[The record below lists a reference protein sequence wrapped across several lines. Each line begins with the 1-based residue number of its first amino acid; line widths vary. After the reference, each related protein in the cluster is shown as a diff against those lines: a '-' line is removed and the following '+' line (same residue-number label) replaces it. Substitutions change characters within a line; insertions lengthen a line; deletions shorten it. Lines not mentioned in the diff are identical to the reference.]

1 MKEKILAAL
10 KTKFSGVQDDIL
22 DRIAEKL
29 AETVKKEDQI
39 DNAVSG
45 VTFDTLLQSETDRR
59 VTEGNKTTIV
69 NYEKKHSL
77 KDGKPVETKKD
88 PVKPD
93 PKPDDDKDMPAWAK
107 VLIESQEKFKE
118 TVSGLMKNQEKVT
131 KQSQAAAFI
140 KKSKIPEKVG
150 KIEDY
155 HQKILSRINFDDE
168 TISLED
174 QVKAFEAEYLEL
186 KQEAINKGVESGDFT
201 EVGKGEAGEG
211 DMKTFLDNK
220 FPKEAESKLKT

>member
-22 DRIAEKL
+22 DRVAEKL

-39 DNAVSG
+39 DTAVSG
-45 VTFDTLLQSETDRR
+45 VTFDTLLTSETDRR
-59 VTEGNKTTIV
+59 VTEGNKTAIA
-69 NYEKKHSL
+69 NYEKKHNL
-77 KDGKPVETKKD
+77 KDGKPVETKKPD
-88 PVKPD
+88 PVTTDPDKPD
-93 PKPDDDKDMPAWAK
+93 NKDMPAWAK
-107 VLIESQEKFKE
+107 ALIKSQEEFKE

-131 KQSQAAAFI
+131 KQSQAAALI

-150 KIEDY
+150 KIDNY

-168 TISLED
+168 SISLED

-186 KQEAINKGVESGDFT
+186 KQEAINKGVESGDFVET
-201 EVGKGEAGEG
+201 GKGEAGEG
-211 DMKTFLDNK
+211 DMGKFLDQK
-220 FPKEAESKLKT
+220 FPKEADKKT

>member
-10 KTKFSGVQDDIL
+10 KTKFSGVQDAIL

-29 AETVKKEDQI
+29 AETVTKEDQI
-39 DNAVSG
+39 STAVSG

-59 VTEGNKTTIV
+59 VTEGSKTAITT
-69 NYEKKHSL
+69 YEKKHNL
-77 KDGKPVETKKD
+77 KDGKPAEQK
-88 PVKPD
+88 KPD
-93 PKPDDDKDMPAWAK
+93 PVTPDPDKPDNKDMPAWAK
-107 VLIESQEKFKE
+107 ALIKSQEEFKE

-131 KQSQAAAFI
+131 KQSQAAALI

-150 KIEDY
+150 KIDNY

-174 QVKAFEAEYLEL
+174 QVKAQEAEYLEL
-186 KQEAINKGVESGDFT
+186 KQEAINKGVESGDFV
-201 EVGKGEAGEG
+201 EAGKGEAGEG
-211 DMKTFLDNK
+211 DMKTFLDGK
-220 FPKEAESKLKT
+220 FPKEAVKQN